1 MSNYNTFDIALWEAE
16 NKMSCIY
23 CTNYQGRDEPCIK
36 GVTVKTLNESIDCE
50 YYFPEKCNHADVSSG
65 NLSDLSSDLSLCDGF
80 LPVPCKRCYRL

>member
-50 YYFPEKCNHADVSSG
+50 DYTY
-65 NLSDLSSDLSLCDGF
+65 DGS
-80 LPVPCKRCYRL
+80 CKVV